1 MVSCVY
7 SAKNQPQEAIT
18 LVWIVKFYFVVT
30 LFVTDTM
37 HFPHHHLVK
46 ACCMDFFF
54 FCTKMSQIIRL
65 IFWRKRK
72 LIPNVIFYFR
82 HPEAVAVMVFWV
94 IYKTKKIVHCNNIP
108 FSAIFFLIS
117 SSSPNTLNFL
127 FSFPAMPNL
136 VLNAAKLW
144 RNAMDVIRFN
154 VPNVPMNAVG
164 CVYKDGASILCAID
178 SLKLETKISDSYTFI
193 YVTKIIP
200 IVEQWKTKSSKMK
213 LIGEFFYMYIC

>member
-1 MVSCVY
+1 
-7 SAKNQPQEAIT
+7 
-18 LVWIVKFYFVVT
+18 
-30 LFVTDTM
+30 
-37 HFPHHHLVK
+37 
-46 ACCMDFFF
+46 
-54 FCTKMSQIIRL
+54 
-65 IFWRKRK
+65 
-72 LIPNVIFYFR
+72 
-82 HPEAVAVMVFWV
+82 
-94 IYKTKKIVHCNNIP
+94 
-108 FSAIFFLIS
+108 
-117 SSSPNTLNFL
+117 
-127 FSFPAMPNL
+127 MPNL